1 MNDFELFW
9 QAYPKKK
16 AKRDAFKAW
25 QQTEGERPSTDELL
39 KIVRLTCKTE
49 EWMKAGGQFIP
60 LPATYL
66 RGWRWEDE
74 LEVKISGVV
83 NDKPWHETAS
93 GIEAK
98 GAEYGLYLKDFEG
111 FPVFRQ
117 AVMHKAMREAA

>member
-98 GAEYGLYLKDFEG
+98 GAEYGLRLQDFES
-111 FPVFRQ
+111 FPAFRQ

>member
-25 QQTEGERPSTDELL
+25 QQTESERPSTDELL

-74 LEVKISGVV
+74 LEVKIAGVV
-83 NDKPWHETAS
+83 NEKPWHETAT

-98 GAEYGLYLKDFEG
+98 GAEYGLHPQDFEG
-111 FPVFRQ
+111 FPAFRQ

>member
-39 KIVRLTCKTE
+39 KIVRMTCKTE

-74 LEVKISGVV
+74 LEVKIAGVV
-83 NDKPWHETAS
+83 NEKPWHETAT

-98 GAEYGLYLKDFEG
+98 GAEYGLYLKDFES
-111 FPVFRQ
+111 FPAFRQ